1 MPNSLPPLVGVTG
14 GIGSGKSTVC
24 RIFMDFGRTV
34 ISADDVARDLTEH
47 DPAVRSA
54 IARAFGKEIYDE
66 KGLRR
71 KALASIVFSD
81 ASRRK
86 ALDRIVHPRVFTE
99 VRNLAAKFPAG
110 ATRAYII
117 IEAALIFESGMDSM
131 LDATVLV
138 RASEERR
145 LSRIISR
152 NGMSEDEVR
161 LRFQSQNTPE
171 KNSQKAGYIID
182 NDGPESALLEKVRFI
197 DRLLSLALA
206 GG

>member
-1 MPNSLPPLVGVTG
+1 
-14 GIGSGKSTVC
+14 
-24 RIFMDFGRTV
+24 
-34 ISADDVARDLTEH
+34 
-47 DPAVRSA
+47 VRSA

-86 ALDRIVHPRVFTE
+86 ALDRIVHHRVFTE
-99 VRNLAAKFPAG
+99 VRNLAAKLPAG